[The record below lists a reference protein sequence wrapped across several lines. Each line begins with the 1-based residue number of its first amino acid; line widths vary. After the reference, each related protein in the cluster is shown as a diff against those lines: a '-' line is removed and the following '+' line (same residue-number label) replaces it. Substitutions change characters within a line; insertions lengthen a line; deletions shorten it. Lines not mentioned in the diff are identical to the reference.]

1 MKIILEVCSQGL
13 NEMIVNYNSTSSYTT
28 SVRFTLSLMVKTSLT
43 EMMLLIEYFKLIRT
57 LQQKSRII

>member
-13 NEMIVNYNSTSSYTT
+13 NEMIVNYNSSSYTT